1 MPRRRGRMIRIG
13 VLCPAEIAKR
23 RFMPAL
29 LQCPEFSYVGVGMHR
44 REKAESFLSEYP
56 GKLFES
62 YEEMVASDEIDAVYI
77 PLPPALHFPWAQKA
91 LQNGKHVLLE
101 KPFAMFLTE
110 TEELVSEAEK
120 GALALHENYMF
131 LFHSQMEELRKLV
144 DSGEIGEVRL
154 YRMSFGF
161 PMRPAGDFR
170 YDRNLGGGAL
180 MDAGGYC
187 LKLATW
193 LLGDSAHVTTATA
206 NRTDRFEVDLYGSA
220 TVVNEAG
227 ATAQLSFGMD
237 NHYQCQLQV
246 WGSKG
251 MLTTGR
257 IFTAPAGFA
266 PTAVIETDGN
276 RKEITL
282 PSDDTFL
289 KSIRHFSDCIDRS
302 EIRKNMYQEIL
313 KQSELVEEFR
323 KCAGM

>member
-1 MPRRRGRMIRIG
+1 MIRIG

-29 LQCPEFSYVGVGMHR
+29 LQSPEFSYVGVGMHR
-44 REKAESFLSEYP
+44 REKAEAFLAEYP

-62 YEEMVASDEIDAVYI
+62 YEDMVSSDEIDAVYI
-77 PLPPALHFPWAQKA
+77 PLPPALHFQWAKKA

-101 KPFAMFLTE
+101 KPFTMFLSETE
-110 TEELVSEAEK
+110 TLISEAN
-120 GALALHENYMF
+120 GRNLALHENYMF
-131 LFHSQMEELRKLV
+131 MFHRQMEELRALIV
-144 DSGEIGEVRL
+144 SGEIGEVRL

-170 YDRNLGGGAL
+170 YDRTLGGGAL

-193 LLGDSAHVTTATA
+193 LLGDSAQVKTATA
-206 NRTDRFEVDLYGSA
+206 NRTDQFDVDLYGSA
-220 TVVNEAG
+220 TLVNEENV
-227 ATAQLSFGMD
+227 TAQVSFGMD
-237 NHYQCQLQV
+237 NQYKCELQV

-276 RKEITL
+276 RKEIPL
-282 PSDDTFL
+282 SADDTFF
-289 KSIRHFSDCIDRS
+289 KSISQFAECIERPEEREQNYR
-302 EIRKNMYQEIL
+302 EIM
-313 KQSELVEEFR
+313 KQAELVEEFR
-323 KCAGM
+323 KHAGM

>member
-1 MPRRRGRMIRIG
+1 MIRIG

-44 REKAESFLSEYP
+44 REKAEAFLSEYP

-62 YEEMVASDEIDAVYI
+62 YEELISSEEIDAVYI
-77 PLPPALHFPWAQKA
+77 PLPPALHFPWAEKA
-91 LQNGKHVLLE
+91 LQSGKHVLLE
-101 KPFAMFLTE
+101 KPFTMFCSETE
-110 TEELVSEAEK
+110 TLISEAEK
-120 GALALHENYMF
+120 KHLALHENYMF
-131 LFHSQMEELRKLV
+131 VFHRQMEELKELIT
-144 DSGEIGEVRL
+144 SGEIGEVRL

-170 YDRNLGGGAL
+170 YDRSLGGGAL

-193 LLGDSAHVTTATA
+193 LLGEDVRVTTAMA
-206 NRTDRFEVDLYGSA
+206 NRTDRFDVDLYGSA
-220 TVVNEAG
+220 TVVNGEG

-237 NHYQCQLQV
+237 NHYKCELSV
-246 WGSKG
+246 WGSRG

-257 IFTAPAGFA
+257 IFTAPVGFA

-276 RKEITL
+276 RKEVPL
-282 PSDDTFL
+282 SSDDTFF
-289 KSIRHFSDCIDRS
+289 KSIRHFSACIEHP
-302 EIRKNMYQEIL
+302 EIREQTYRQIR
-313 KQSELVEEFR
+313 KQAELVEEFR
-323 KCAGM
+323 KKAGM

>member
-1 MPRRRGRMIRIG
+1 MIRIG

-44 REKAESFLSEYP
+44 REKAEAFLAEYP

-62 YEEMVASDEIDAVYI
+62 YEDMVSSDEIDAVYI
-77 PLPPALHFPWAQKA
+77 PLPPALHFQWANKA

-101 KPFAMFLTE
+101 KPFTMFLSETE
-110 TEELVSEAEK
+110 TLISEAKK
-120 GALALHENYMF
+120 GSLALHENYMF
-131 LFHSQMEELRKLV
+131 VFHRQMEELKELIK
-144 DSGEIGEVRL
+144 SGEIGEVRL

-170 YDRNLGGGAL
+170 YDRTLGGGAL

-193 LLGDSAHVTTATA
+193 LLGDSAHVKTATA
-206 NRTDRFEVDLYGSA
+206 NRTDQFDVDLYGSA
-220 TVVNEAG
+220 TLVNEENV
-227 ATAQLSFGMD
+227 TAQVSFGMD
-237 NHYQCQLQV
+237 NQYKCELQV

-276 RKEITL
+276 RKEIPL
-282 PSDDTFL
+282 SADDTFF
-289 KSIRHFSDCIDRS
+289 KSISQFAECIERPEEREQNYR
-302 EIRKNMYQEIL
+302 EIM
-313 KQSELVEEFR
+313 KQAELVEEFR
-323 KCAGM
+323 KHAGM

>member
-1 MPRRRGRMIRIG
+1 MIRIG

-44 REKAESFLSEYP
+44 REKAEAFLAEYP

-62 YEEMVASDEIDAVYI
+62 YEDMVSSDEIDAVYI
-77 PLPPALHFPWAQKA
+77 PLPPALHFQWANKA

-101 KPFAMFLTE
+101 KPFTMFLSETE
-110 TEELVSEAEK
+110 TLISEAKK
-120 GALALHENYMF
+120 GSLALHENYMF
-131 LFHSQMEELRKLV
+131 VFHRQMEELKELIK
-144 DSGEIGEVRL
+144 SGEIGEVRL

-170 YDRNLGGGAL
+170 YDRTLGGGAL

-193 LLGDSAHVTTATA
+193 LLGGSAHVKTATA
-206 NRTDRFEVDLYGSA
+206 NRTDQFDVDLYGSA
-220 TVVNEAG
+220 TLVNEENV
-227 ATAQLSFGMD
+227 TAQVSFGMD
-237 NHYQCQLQV
+237 NQYKCELQV

-276 RKEITL
+276 RKEIPL
-282 PSDDTFL
+282 SADDTFF
-289 KSIRHFSDCIDRS
+289 KSISQFAECIERPEEREQNYR
-302 EIRKNMYQEIL
+302 EIM
-313 KQSELVEEFR
+313 KQAELVEEFR
-323 KCAGM
+323 KHAGM